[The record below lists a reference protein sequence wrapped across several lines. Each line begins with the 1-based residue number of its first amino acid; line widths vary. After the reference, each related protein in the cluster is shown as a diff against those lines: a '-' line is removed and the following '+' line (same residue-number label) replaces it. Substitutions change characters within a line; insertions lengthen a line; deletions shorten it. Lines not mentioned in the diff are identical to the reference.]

1 MTLCAGVAVVGGCER
16 GGEARGGQPGERVE
30 GKDTLRV
37 WRLDSS
43 LLGPCL
49 EDWNILLSENIGILN
64 KPGKRVEGKDT
75 PQAWTRLYDLGIWK
89 LKRLQVFKWNTFYSE
104 LFALHVYSIF

>member
-1 MTLCAGVAVVGGCER
+1 MTLCAGVAVVGGWER

-43 LLGPCL
+43 LLGP
-49 EDWNILLSENIGILN
+49 WRIGI
-64 KPGKRVEGKDT
+64 
-75 PQAWTRLYDLGIWK
+75 
-89 LKRLQVFKWNTFYSE
+89 FY
-104 LFALHVYSIF
+104 YWIKKIF